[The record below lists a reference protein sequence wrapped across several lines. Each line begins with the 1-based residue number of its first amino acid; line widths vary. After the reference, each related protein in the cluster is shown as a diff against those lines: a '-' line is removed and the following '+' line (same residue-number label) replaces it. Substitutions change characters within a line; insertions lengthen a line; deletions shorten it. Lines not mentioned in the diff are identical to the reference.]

1 MVGAVADASLRRN
14 DMQLSSR
21 RGIAL
26 AVALGLAT
34 QAGVAF
40 GADLF
45 APLNGLQRTAGAD
58 AVLNALTA
66 DPATEWMDLVN
77 VDARSV
83 SVDAQSIELNFGPGM
98 VFPASRT
105 SSYVVEDGSVVWV
118 GQIQNY
124 LIDPNEDRGLANAG
138 EKGEEIADPMNQIV
152 MVRNGNK
159 VTANARIGGQ
169 WFAIRPLSDDRHA
182 ILAIDDSKMPPD
194 HPEKAYQKIFDEAA
208 AAPKEV
214 SLNKAITNI
223 RVLVNYTQSA
233 AAASG
238 DINGLINLAVA
249 ESNTGYSNSGV
260 EITLTL
266 AGKAQVTYT
275 ESGSFSTDLARYR
288 STNDGVID
296 QIHTQRNNLTADL
309 AILLINNSSSCG
321 LASAIG
327 ASASTAFAAAHY
339 GCATGYY
346 SFAHE
351 LGHLQSARHD
361 PANDPTTTPYAYG
374 HGFQYPAGGW
384 RTIMAYNCSSTN
396 CTRLNYWSNPGKTF
410 NGKAMG
416 TTGSNDNHRVLNNT
430 KATVAAFR

>member
-1 MVGAVADASLRRN
+1 
-14 DMQLSSR
+14 MQLSSR

-45 APLNGLQRTAGAD
+45 APLSGLQRTAGAD

-105 SSYVVEDGSVVWV
+105 SSYVVEDGSVVWI

-124 LIDPNEDRGLANAG
+124 LIDPSEDRAQQAPDDVKG
-138 EKGEEIADPMNQIV
+138 GEEIADPMNQIV

-159 VTANARIGGQ
+159 VTANARIDGQ

-208 AAPKEV
+208 AMPKDAPM
-214 SLNKAITNI
+214 NKAITNI
-223 RVLVNYTQSA
+223 RVLVNYTPSA
-233 AAASG
+233 ATASG

-249 ESNTGYSNSGV
+249 ESNTGYTNSGV
-260 EITLTL
+260 DMSITL

-275 ESGSFSTDLARYR
+275 ESGSFTTDLARYR
-288 STNDGVID
+288 STTDGVMD
-296 QIHTQRNNLTADL
+296 QIHTQRNNLTADIGVL
-309 AILLINNSSSCG
+309 IINNASSCG

-327 ASASTAFAAAHY
+327 ATASTAFVAVHY

-351 LGHLQSARHD
+351 MGHLESARHD
-361 PANDPTTTPYAYG
+361 PANDPTTTPYSYG

-416 TTGSNDNHRVLNNT
+416 TTASNDNHRVLNNT